1 MSWHTLSTAS
11 CSPGV
16 GIPARPVSDDARDDN
31 VLPFAVEGL
40 DLRGRVV
47 RLGSALDHILAS
59 HAYPGPVS
67 RLVGEACVLTVL
79 LATAL
84 QIEGR
89 LQLQTQ
95 SDGVI
100 GMLVVDFDAPDR
112 LRALAR
118 FDAGKLT
125 GLQATARANAAIQRL
140 APASLLGQGHLAVT
154 VEQGNELQRYQGV
167 VALQGQGLED
177 TARQYFTQSAQI
189 PTRVRLAVAEDL
201 SGTSVKWR
209 AGGILTQ
216 FLPPTATRRVF
227 ADLDPGDVP
236 SGQSWAPPP
245 EEAAWTTAEA
255 LMATVADHELVDPAL
270 SSERLLYR
278 LFHEQGVKVFR
289 ARSVRNACR
298 CSHERIR
305 TMLERFTS
313 SERHEMIGED
323 GLIGV
328 TCEFCATYRAFDP
341 ASFDS

>member
-1 MSWHTLSTAS
+1 MSFSDAPPIS
-11 CSPGV
+11 SAGQ
-16 GIPARPVSDDARDDN
+16 GNFARPVSDDARDDT
-31 VLPFAVEGL
+31 VIPFAVEGL
-40 DLRGRVV
+40 DLRGRVA
-47 RLGSALDHILAS
+47 RLGNALDRILAS
-59 HAYPGPVS
+59 HDYPEPVA
-67 RLVGEACVLTVL
+67 RLLGEACVLTVL
-79 LATAL
+79 FATAL

-118 FDAGKLT
+118 FDSQKLAD
-125 GLQATARANAAIQRL
+125 LQAATEAERTIQRL
-140 APASLLGQGHLAVT
+140 QPASLLGPGHLAVT
-154 VEQGNELQRYQGV
+154 VEQGNELQRYQGI

-177 TARQYFTQSAQI
+177 AARQYFTQSAQI

-201 SGTSVKWR
+201 SGASVKWR

-216 FLPPTATRRVF
+216 FLPPTGSRRIW

-236 SGQSWAPPP
+236 DGRSWARPPDD
-245 EEAAWTTAEA
+245 AAWTAAEA
-255 LMATVADHELVDPAL
+255 LIATVADHELVDPAL

-278 LFHEQGVKVFR
+278 LFHEQGVKVFP
-289 ARSVRNACR
+289 AQGVRDACR
-298 CSHERIR
+298 CSRERIR
-305 TMLERFTS
+305 SMLERFTP
-313 SERHEMIGED
+313 SERQEMMGED

-341 ASFDS
+341 ASFES